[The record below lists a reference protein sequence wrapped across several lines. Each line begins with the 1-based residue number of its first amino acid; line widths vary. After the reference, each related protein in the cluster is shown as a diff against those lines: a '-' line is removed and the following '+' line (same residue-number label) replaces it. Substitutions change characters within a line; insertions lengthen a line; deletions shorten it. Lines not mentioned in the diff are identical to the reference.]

1 MYIENDD
8 DSRDKIIG
16 KMIEISEERENLYD
30 EGKLDKEKE
39 RELILKQFYL
49 HLILL
54 YISILNRIQPFQFLN

>member
-39 RELILKQFYL
+39 RELILKQFYQGL
-49 HLILL
+49 KLCT
-54 YISILNRIQPFQFLN
+54 R

>member
-39 RELILKQFYL
+39 RELILKQFYQGL
-49 HLILL
+49 KLCTRGYH
-54 YISILNRIQPFQFLN
+54 YFT

>member
-39 RELILKQFYL
+39 RELILKQFYHGL
-49 HLILL
+49 KLCTRG
-54 YISILNRIQPFQFLN
+54 YNYFR

>member
-39 RELILKQFYL
+39 RELILKQFYQGL
-49 HLILL
+49 KLCTRV
-54 YISILNRIQPFQFLN
+54 YNYFR

>member
-39 RELILKQFYL
+39 RELILKQFYQGL
-49 HLILL
+49 KLCIRG
-54 YISILNRIQPFQFLN
+54 YNYFR

>member
-39 RELILKQFYL
+39 RELILKQFYQGL
-49 HLILL
+49 KLCTRR
-54 YISILNRIQPFQFLN
+54 YNYFR

>member
-39 RELILKQFYL
+39 RELILKQFYQGL
-49 HLILL
+49 KLCTRG
-54 YISILNRIQPFQFLN
+54 YN

>member
-39 RELILKQFYL
+39 RELILKQFYQGL
-49 HLILL
+49 KLCARG
-54 YISILNRIQPFQFLN
+54 YNYFR

>member
-39 RELILKQFYL
+39 RELILKQFYQGL
-49 HLILL
+49 KLCTRGDN
-54 YISILNRIQPFQFLN
+54 YYR